1 MVISQTAVLILL
13 TCVLAN
19 VEGKHGN
26 NSFTITNWKA
36 FSGFNCLR
44 FLFSL
49 FLPVHVW
56 WVVFYC
62 GYQRRPGWTGVSQ
75 PVTATGWP
83 PSGCRTSPH
92 GYKPPGWGTG
102 GPDGWEDTEKNL
114 NQWTSRTFVLKAKVK
129 HLLQQQKGRTGS
141 LSTTS
146 CEKLKQGQNY
156 INSVHIHQNQS
167 PWTFYFS
174 DLHAY

>member
-102 GPDGWEDTEKNL
+102 GPDGWEDTEKISISERAEHLSWRLKLSIYYSNRKAGQEVFQRL
-114 NQWTSRTFVLKAKVK
+114 PVKSSNKVRT
-129 HLLQQQKGRTGS
+129 T
-141 LSTTS
+141 
-146 CEKLKQGQNY
+146 
-156 INSVHIHQNQS
+156 
-167 PWTFYFS
+167 
-174 DLHAY
+174 